1 MAEDKDVQYMKMAIE
16 EAKRAEQE
24 GEVPVGA
31 VVVCDGEV
39 IARARNER
47 EERKA
52 ATAHAE
58 ILAIEEASKKLGR
71 WRLSDC
77 TIYVTKEPCPMCA
90 GAIYQARM
98 KRLVYGPADQK
109 AGAAGTLFNVVEDKR
124 LNWQVEVKRGVLEK
138 ENVKLLQDFFRERR
152 HKSPDE

>member
-16 EAKRAEQE
+16 EAKKALQE

-90 GAIYQARM
+90 G
-98 KRLVYGPADQK
+98 KSYGNLLLLLAD
-109 AGAAGTLFNVVEDKR
+109 D
-124 LNWQVEVKRGVLEK
+124 
-138 ENVKLLQDFFRERR
+138 
-152 HKSPDE
+152 